1 MLRLVHGSAL
11 DPVVAFR
18 NPLPTGETLSSK
30 HSKYLW
36 PIGIFVASRA
46 VVGVALFALTL
57 VSKYE
62 SPVYILSRWD
72 GVWYLRIASVGYPRL
87 ESGLATPM
95 AETVAFFP
103 GYPVA
108 IGAVTTVVPVSLPVA
123 GIFVATVAAAVA
135 AVLLWKLG
143 VRLADE
149 STANRAVALFCFFPS
164 AFILS
169 MVYSDALFIAVAL
182 GCLLALLD
190 KRWILAGILAG
201 TGTLVRP
208 TGVVLIACCAWAAMV
223 DLRRSRSWK
232 PVMAPLLAPA
242 GLLAYLGYL
251 YAHTGSALAF
261 YEVEDKIFDQ
271 RFDFGVS
278 NVRHFFELLGGGGS
292 GSASTFQLL
301 MLVLAIPTV
310 LLVALLLFRAP
321 PPGVLLIYIV
331 GIFALALLGSNTT
344 SVPRFLL
351 AACPVLVPVSAAL
364 SERVYSIVLAS
375 MAAIMISLFFV
386 VSATLVLP
394 A

>member
-1 MLRLVHGSAL
+1 LR
-11 DPVVAFR
+11 
-18 NPLPTGETLSSK
+18 SK
-30 HSKYLW
+30 FSKYLW
-36 PIGIFVASRA
+36 PLGIFAASRA

-57 VSKYE
+57 VSKYG

-87 ESGLATPM
+87 ESGLGTPM
-95 AETVAFFP
+95 VETLAFFP
-103 GYPVA
+103 GYPLAIRAVSTVA
-108 IGAVTTVVPVSLPVA
+108 PVSLPVA
-123 GIFVATVAAAVA
+123 GIFLSTVAAAVA
-135 AVLLWKLG
+135 AVLLWELG

-149 STANRAVALFCFFPS
+149 STADRAVALFCFFPS
-164 AFILS
+164 AFVLS
-169 MVYSDALFIAVAL
+169 MVYSDALFIALAL

-190 KRWILAGILAG
+190 KRWIVAGSLAAVSS
-201 TGTLVRP
+201 LVRP
-208 TGVVLIACCAWAAMV
+208 TGVVLMACCAWAAV
-223 DLRRSRSWK
+223 AEVRRSRSWR
-232 PVMAPLLAPA
+232 PMVAPLLAPA

-251 YAHTGSALAF
+251 QAHTGNAFAF
-261 YEVEDKIFDQ
+261 YEVEDKVFDQ

-310 LLVALLLFRAP
+310 LLVAFLLFRTP
-321 PPGVLLIYIV
+321 PSGVLLVYII
-331 GIFALALLGSNTT
+331 GILALAFLGSNTT

-351 AACPVLVPVSAAL
+351 AACPVLVPISAAL
-364 SERVYSIVLAS
+364 SERTFAIVLAS
-375 MAAIMISLFFV
+375 MAALMISLFFV